1 MIRCNTSISLTTVT
15 VDGWPVDTTGEAVA
29 TRGGR
34 TAGSDADRT
43 TTDLARNRA
52 QGIRQFGVDLLDD
65 PESRYSVAS
74 RQMFIQRSRKYF
86 ARSIQVQRKITSLV
100 ASGSHGPKAPRGTN
114 HLEALRARLKQA
126 IRRVA
131 ESERLVAGWREVIES
146 EQGIG
151 RDVSV
156 ARDLLKTFRTGLEV
170 AMSDKEE
177 AENALAQR
185 LLDLFEGVRS
195 RLPARHGP

>member
-1 MIRCNTSISLTTVT
+1 
-15 VDGWPVDTTGEAVA
+15 
-29 TRGGR
+29 
-34 TAGSDADRT
+34 
-43 TTDLARNRA
+43 
-52 QGIRQFGVDLLDD
+52 
-65 PESRYSVAS
+65 
-74 RQMFIQRSRKYF
+74 
-86 ARSIQVQRKITSLV
+86 
-100 ASGSHGPKAPRGTN
+100 
-114 HLEALRARLKQA
+114 LRARLKQA

-177 AENALAQR
+177 AENALA
-185 LLDLFEGVRS
+185 
-195 RLPARHGP
+195 